1 MQDNPNEQSKPRFL
15 AQDDGGS
22 RQTGAYRGR
31 FLNRQPS
38 EDNAESPQE
47 SDAIPADIRE
57 GPESPLQSADAPFDA
72 SEPAQDDLS
81 QEALWSQES
90 SDFQDSDVSYGD
102 DGDFSNFE
110 APEIS
115 EDTDASEDAAYTEYT
130 NDVSPV
136 QESLSEEDA
145 EFQELFS
152 AEPPQED
159 DIPVRDHPA
168 SKGRPKRRGGEGFLG
183 IPNILVTIV
192 WIAIT
197 VAIGVTLGR
206 MAWVCAADVL
216 AFGREDTKVTIT
228 ISSTDD
234 IDAIAQKLKN
244 AGLIRYPGL
253 FKLYASFA
261 VDEGEIQPG
270 IWDLN
275 TLYDYHALVNMMSPS
290 SKRSVVTIMIPEGS
304 SCRQIFQLL
313 QEKRVCT
320 VEALE
325 NYAAS
330 GELGDYWFLEGITRG
345 DKYCLEGYLFPDTY
359 EFYTNDTAENVLNKM
374 LGNFDSRVD
383 ESIRGQL
390 DSLNGYLVQLMTAD
404 GRSEEYISSHL
415 FSMAD
420 VITVAS
426 LIEKESASAE
436 ESYTIASV
444 IYNRLFAWGSTP
456 AYLNIDAAVI

>member
-15 AQDDGGS
+15 ARDDGGS

-57 GPESPLQSADAPFDA
+57 DPESPLQSADAHFDA

-110 APEIS
+110 APEIP

-290 SKRSVVTIMIPEGS
+290 SKRSVVTVMIPEGS

-313 QEKRVCT
+313 QHPVNWATIGSWK
-320 VEALE
+320 ALPG
-325 NYAAS
+325 ATS
-330 GELGDYWFLEGITRG
+330 
-345 DKYCLEGYLFPDTY
+345 
-359 EFYTNDTAENVLNKM
+359 TAWK
-374 LGNFDSRVD
+374 
-383 ESIRGQL
+383 
-390 DSLNGYLVQLMTAD
+390 A
-404 GRSEEYISSHL
+404 ISSQ
-415 FSMAD
+415 
-420 VITVAS
+420 
-426 LIEKESASAE
+426 
-436 ESYTIASV
+436 
-444 IYNRLFAWGSTP
+444 TP
-456 AYLNIDAAVI
+456 TSSIPMIPPKMC

>member
-15 AQDDGGS
+15 ARDDGGS

-81 QEALWSQES
+81 QEALRSQES
-90 SDFQDSDVSYGD
+90 TDFQDSDVSYGD

-110 APEIS
+110 APEIP

-290 SKRSVVTIMIPEGS
+290 SKRSVVTVMIPEGS

-313 QEKRVCT
+313 LYPLHTETVSKGSIDVHGFKRNC
-320 VEALE
+320 
-325 NYAAS
+325 
-330 GELGDYWFLEGITRG
+330 
-345 DKYCLEGYLFPDTY
+345 
-359 EFYTNDTAENVLNKM
+359 
-374 LGNFDSRVD
+374 
-383 ESIRGQL
+383 
-390 DSLNGYLVQLMTAD
+390 
-404 GRSEEYISSHL
+404 
-415 FSMAD
+415 
-420 VITVAS
+420 AS
-426 LIEKESASAE
+426 LAFRLSVESAH
-436 ESYTIASV
+436 IVKSV
-444 IYNRLFAWGSTP
+444 RKLYEYNTDVLRHCKKHLAKAFHMGVFLVLY
-456 AYLNIDAAVI
+456 AYLNELC

>member
-15 AQDDGGS
+15 ARDDGGS

-47 SDAIPADIRE
+47 SDAIPAEIRE
-57 GPESPLQSADAPFDA
+57 DPESPLQSADAPFDA

-81 QEALWSQES
+81 QEALRSQES
-90 SDFQDSDVSYGD
+90 TDFQDSDVSYGD

-110 APEIS
+110 APEIP

-244 AGLIRYPGL
+244 A
-253 FKLYASFA
+253 
-261 VDEGEIQPG
+261 EI
-270 IWDLN
+270 
-275 TLYDYHALVNMMSPS
+275 
-290 SKRSVVTIMIPEGS
+290 
-304 SCRQIFQLL
+304 
-313 QEKRVCT
+313 
-320 VEALE
+320 
-325 NYAAS
+325 
-330 GELGDYWFLEGITRG
+330 
-345 DKYCLEGYLFPDTY
+345 
-359 EFYTNDTAENVLNKM
+359 
-374 LGNFDSRVD
+374 
-383 ESIRGQL
+383 
-390 DSLNGYLVQLMTAD
+390 
-404 GRSEEYISSHL
+404 GRAH
-415 FSMAD
+415 
-420 VITVAS
+420 V
-426 LIEKESASAE
+426 
-436 ESYTIASV
+436 
-444 IYNRLFAWGSTP
+444 
-456 AYLNIDAAVI
+456 